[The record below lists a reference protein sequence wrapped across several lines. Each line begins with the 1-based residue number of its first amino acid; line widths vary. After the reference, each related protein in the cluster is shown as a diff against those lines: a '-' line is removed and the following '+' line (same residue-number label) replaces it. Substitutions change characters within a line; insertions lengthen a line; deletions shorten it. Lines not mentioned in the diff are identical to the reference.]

1 MVHHIRTQGGKF
13 AAKENSKDNREHMF
27 AFMEGLKSGQ
37 IVQLAELIHR
47 WQDVP
52 HDHCMENLSCF
63 CLIYESLSPPLSLT
77 RLKPKI
83 YSILLKKLGNA
94 NCAIVQRRKV
104 RE

>member
-1 MVHHIRTQGGKF
+1 
-13 AAKENSKDNREHMF
+13 
-27 AFMEGLKSGQ
+27 
-37 IVQLAELIHR
+37 
-47 WQDVP
+47 
-52 HDHCMENLSCF
+52 MENLSCF